1 MLYLKDSELNWVC
14 DHLGHTKKVH
24 LQHYHQLSGVVERLQ
39 VAKLMMI
46 QDMNL
51 SDKFKG
57 KSLSEIQIE
66 GKLRVMKD

>member
-1 MLYLKDSELNWVC
+1 VLSLKDSELNWVC

-24 LQHYHQLSGVVERLQ
+24 LQHYHQLSGVVE

-66 GKLRVMKD
+66 GKL

>member
-1 MLYLKDSELNWVC
+1 VLSLKDSELNWVC

-24 LQHYHQLSGVVERLQ
+24 LQHYHQLSGVVE

-51 SDKFKG
+51 SDKFKE

-66 GKLRVMKD
+66 GKL

>member
-1 MLYLKDSELNWVC
+1 MLSLKDSELNWVC

-24 LQHYHQLSGVVERLQ
+24 LQHYRQLSGVVERLQ

-57 KSLSEIQIE
+57 KSLSEIQFE
-66 GKLRVMKD
+66 GKL

>member
-1 MLYLKDSELNWVC
+1 VLSLKDSELNWVC

-24 LQHYHQLSGVVERLQ
+24 PQHYHQLSGVVE

-66 GKLRVMKD
+66 GKL

>member
-1 MLYLKDSELNWVC
+1 LSLKDSELNWVC

-24 LQHYHQLSGVVERLQ
+24 LQHYHQLSGVVE

-66 GKLRVMKD
+66 GKL

>member
-1 MLYLKDSELNWVC
+1 MLSLKDSELNWVC

-24 LQHYHQLSGVVERLQ
+24 LQHYHQLSGVVE

-66 GKLRVMKD
+66 GKL

>member
-1 MLYLKDSELNWVC
+1 MLSLKDSELNWVC

-24 LQHYHQLSGVVERLQ
+24 LQHYHQLSGVVE

-51 SDKFKG
+51 SDNFKG

-66 GKLRVMKD
+66 GKL

>member
-1 MLYLKDSELNWVC
+1 VLSLKDSELNWVC

-24 LQHYHQLSGVVERLQ
+24 LQHYHQLSGVVE

-51 SDKFKG
+51 SDNFKG

-66 GKLRVMKD
+66 GKL

>member
-1 MLYLKDSELNWVC
+1 MLSLKDSELNWVC

-24 LQHYHQLSGVVERLQ
+24 LQHYHQLSGVVE

-51 SDKFKG
+51 SDKFKE

-66 GKLRVMKD
+66 GKL